1 MEIHTFCLLS
11 ARRAIGLLTVGP
23 LTVGLLAAG
32 LPGAQAQVGPP
43 SSQTSPLSP
52 HGPAWPVTP
61 AQRAQARQVAQAGVP
76 LADLTPGAP
85 ERYTVQRGDTLWA
98 IAGLYLRSPWRWPQL
113 WGMNMAEITNPHRI
127 FPGQVLE
134 LVREGGLARLRL
146 AGRSPG
152 AESEPT
158 TVKLEPRVRG
168 EALPDLAL
176 PTLRPGLIE
185 PFLADPLVVSE
196 AELARAPR
204 LVAASDSRVLLTRG
218 DRAYARG
225 PQGAPLVG
233 PEGSGDAHARA
244 AAAEAAGS
252 PVNASVRDWVVVRSP
267 RPLHDPVTGQVLGV
281 EVQTVG
287 RARLLRGESAQAQPP
302 VPASMDI
309 VAAKQELRAGDRLL
323 PAPARQFVSYAPRA
337 PEVPITGAQVL
348 AIYGD
353 TVATVGQN
361 QVVAL
366 NKGTDD
372 GLASGHVLAILQE
385 GRRIT
390 DTSGEG
396 RPQTMQLPAERNGL
410 LMVFRSFAQ
419 VSYAL
424 VLETRQGVKVG
435 DRLVAPR

>member
-1 MEIHTFCLLS
+1 MEVHTFCLFS
-11 ARRAIGLLTVGP
+11 ARHAAGLLTA
-23 LTVGLLAAG
+23 GLLATALG
-32 LPGAQAQVGPP
+32 LSAAQAQEVNAPP
-43 SSQTSPLSP
+43 SPLSSP
-52 HGPAWPVTP
+52 HAPAWPVTP

-76 LADLTPGAP
+76 LADLSPGAP
-85 ERYTVQRGDTLWA
+85 ERYTVRAGDTLWA

-113 WGMNMAEITNPHRI
+113 WGMNMAEISNPHRI
-127 FPGQVLE
+127 YPGQMLE

-146 AGRSPG
+146 AGRAPG
-152 AESEPT
+152 AEGAPP

-233 PEGSGDAHARA
+233 PEGPGDASAS
-244 AAAEAAGS
+244 AAESAEESAATPAPGY
-252 PVNASVRDWVVVRSP
+252 VRDWVVVRSP
-267 RPLHDPVTGQVLGV
+267 RALRDPATGQVLGL

-287 RARLLRGESAQAQPP
+287 RARLLRGESAQAQPA

-309 VAAKQELRAGDRLL
+309 VSAKQELRAGDRLL
-323 PAPARQFVSYAPRA
+323 PLPARPFVSYAPRA

-348 AIYGD
+348 SIYGD

-366 NKGTDD
+366 NKGADD

-390 DTSGEG
+390 DASGEG
-396 RPQTMQLPAERNGL
+396 RPQPLQLPAERNGL
-410 LMVFRSFAQ
+410 LMVFRTFAQ